1 MKQNKSIAQNY
12 GYNLIYQ
19 ILILILPLIT
29 TPYISRVL
37 GAEAIGIYSYTLSI
51 VTYFILFGSL
61 GIAMYGQREIA
72 YCQEDKKN
80 RSKTFIEIAT
90 LKVVTMLIA
99 MVVFYMIYINGT
111 QYQMYY
117 KIFLLELIANCFDI
131 SWFFQ
136 GIEEFKRTV
145 TRNIIVKLIS
155 VILIF
160 ALVKTTNDLS
170 IYIFIY
176 VLSTLIGNLSLW
188 FYLPKYIEKVDKKE
202 LKIFKHLKPT
212 IALFIPQIAIQI
224 YTVLDKTMIGQI
236 ILDKSE
242 VGYYEQAQKVIKILL
257 TIVTSLGT
265 VMLPRMANTFANG
278 EKEKLRNY
286 MKNSFNFVFFL
297 AFPILFGVL
306 GVSSNFVPI
315 FFGKGYDKVIV
326 LMNVISP
333 ILLMIGMSNI
343 MGMQYL
349 MPTKKTR
356 EFTISVTLGAIINF
370 LLNLLL
376 IGNYMSI
383 GASIATVI
391 AEATVTGMQIYFM
404 RKEFKM
410 REFLKL
416 AKNYFLGGLLMFA
429 VVVLIRNITASIFYN
444 LVLQIFVGIV
454 AYFLFLIIIKDKLI
468 IQVKEKIR
476 EKLLKKSKI

>member
-376 IGNYMSI
+376 IRNHMSI

-429 VVVLIRNITASIFYN
+429 VVVLIRNITVSIFYN